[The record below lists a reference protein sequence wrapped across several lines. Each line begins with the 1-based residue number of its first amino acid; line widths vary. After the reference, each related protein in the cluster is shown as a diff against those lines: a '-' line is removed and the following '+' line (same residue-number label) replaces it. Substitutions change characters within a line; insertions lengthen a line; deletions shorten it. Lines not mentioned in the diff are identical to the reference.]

1 MRRLYKHFWYRQ
13 SRQKKEITPMIN
25 TTRARPLIAV
35 TVIGQEGDE
44 QTITVNSHQKCEQL
58 LREALHALYGKPG
71 PNPDDYDIVFN
82 GSVIELLLVRRLHR
96 LVPP

>member
-1 MRRLYKHFWYRQ
+1 
-13 SRQKKEITPMIN
+13 MID
-25 TTRARPLIAV
+25 TTTASPLIAV

-71 PNPDDYDIVFN
+71 PSPDEYDIVFN
-82 GSVIELLLVRRLHR
+82 GSVIEPLSKTIAEANIGEHSTVSILPKKISRG
-96 LVPP
+96 

>member
-1 MRRLYKHFWYRQ
+1 
-13 SRQKKEITPMIN
+13 MID
-25 TTRARPLIAV
+25 TTKSRPLIAV

-58 LREALHALYGKPG
+58 LREALHVLYGKPG

-82 GSVIELLLVRRLHR
+82 GSVIEPLSKTIAEANIGEQSTVSILPKKISRG
-96 LVPP
+96 